1 MTQSKRLAGV
11 PPVPSFAGRNGTT
24 GSIHVGTG
32 NGDRRGDKEPLAAGS
47 LHNFKASVA
56 RRAIVRLPNKT
67 LGGWQLIGK
76 SYGSLVP

>member
-1 MTQSKRLAGV
+1 MTLSKRLAGV
-11 PPVPSFAGRNGTT
+11 PPVPSFAGRNGSN

-56 RRAIVRLPNKT
+56 LAGPSIGLRRLAAGNL
-67 LGGWQLIGK
+67 
-76 SYGSLVP
+76 